1 MRINKSRYR
10 DVYGSNASRSCPVR
24 AIPGSFTPGDAGV
37 TDCGTAPVVEAAGK
51 GGSEPGISKGI
62 SLEALEGLSLA
73 LLWAVVVVEDQ
84 HSMGKTCCAL
94 WEGAG
99 APAWMWQGWVHW
111 LWGFNLQGLRSCGDM
126 GTW

>member
-1 MRINKSRYR
+1 M
-10 DVYGSNASRSCPVR
+10 AAMP
-24 AIPGSFTPGDAGV
+24 PGLALLEPSQAVLHQEMLELLT
-37 TDCGTAPVVEAAGK
+37 VEQPLLWRQLGK
-51 GGSEPGISKGI
+51 EDQ
-62 SLEALEGLSLA
+62 SLESAKELVWKLWKDSLA

-94 WEGAG
+94 WEAAG

-111 LWGFNLQGLRSCGDM
+111 LWGFNLQGLRSCGDV